1 MTSETIAIQQTILI
15 VTYICFLGNSQPSEG
30 SNFGSLVGT
39 FGQKSEM
46 ERHCD
51 SHHWEATE
59 RGPKCDLFWRGFA
72 KCSSFIL
79 LPVHTGSFV
88 FPQTPSPLMNL
99 LAIFTTHSLR
109 PSSGKFRSFF
119 HFRKVLQ
126 VNLFPSCVWIFY
138 GLSGFAGFAR
148 HSHGSLLNCS
158 TWFRFWNLYQTT
170 LLLFE
175 MKDITFQLLEETH
188 FDLIFP
194 IFSYLW
200 SL

>member
-1 MTSETIAIQQTILI
+1 MSLWFTSLRGHGARTQGWPFLERVRQMQLFYPPARAHW
-15 VTYICFLGNSQPSEG
+15 VICIPTNTVAVNEPPC
-30 SNFGSLVGT
+30 NCH
-39 FGQKSEM
+39 KP
-46 ERHCD
+46 R
-51 SHHWEATE
+51 
-59 RGPKCDLFWRGFA
+59 
-72 KCSSFIL
+72 
-79 LPVHTGSFV
+79 
-88 FPQTPSPLMNL
+88 
-99 LAIFTTHSLR
+99 SLR